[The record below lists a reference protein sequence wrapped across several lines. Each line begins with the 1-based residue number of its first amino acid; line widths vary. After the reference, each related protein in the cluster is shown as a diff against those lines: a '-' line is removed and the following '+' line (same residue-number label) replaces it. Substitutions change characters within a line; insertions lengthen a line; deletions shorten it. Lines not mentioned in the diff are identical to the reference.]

1 MIARKDAQEGAI
13 RIRGLRQNNLRS
25 VDCDLPLGRFIAVTG
40 VSGSGK
46 SSFAFDALYGEGQ
59 RRYIETFSSYTR
71 QFLDRMARP
80 DADAIENIPPAIAI
94 DQSGAIKTSR
104 STVGTL
110 TGINDYLKLLFA
122 RASTGFCPQCGRAV
136 EPEGTSAVLA
146 FLAGLP
152 PEAFPALITALVP
165 LGGFDSSEAIAR
177 ALAAQGF
184 LRFLRGGDV
193 VRIEDLG
200 LTDVQSPALE
210 VVVDRIASP
219 HATRSRRADS
229 LELAFRAGKGAV
241 AVRAGGASRTF
252 TSDLRCG
259 DCGTRLAAPTPG
271 LFSFNNPY
279 GACTRCR
286 GFGRIIEI
294 DPRRVVPDPSL
305 TIAEGAI
312 KPFTGASARHIWRRC
327 LRFCAEQKIPVD
339 VPYERLSDPQRKL
352 VQEGGPGFGGVKA
365 FFRHLEERKY
375 KLHVRVFLSR
385 YRGYETCPDCL
396 GGRLRPEAFYFRLA
410 GKTIREVWDASIR
423 DLRRFIAEV
432 ESSELPK
439 PVRLVAGEVASRLGY
454 LDSVGLGYLTLGRQ
468 ARTLSG
474 GEVERVNLTSALG
487 ASLVN
492 TLFVLDEPSIGL
504 HARDNARLIEILREV
519 SSRGNTVVVV
529 EHDPEILQAVEHV
542 IDIGP
547 EAGAAGGRIVA
558 EGTLEA
564 VAASS
569 ESITGAYLAGRKC
582 IPRRTAR
589 RAPKSG
595 RSIRVRG
602 ARENNLQRLDVDL
615 PLDVFVVV
623 SGVSGSG
630 KSTLIEDVVWR
641 AYRRRAGEA
650 VDGDVNADRVD
661 GFDLVSAAVLVDQS
675 PLGRTPRGN
684 TATYMKVFEA
694 IRKLFGA
701 SSGARQAGL
710 TARDFSFNAE
720 GGRCPECGGAGAT
733 QIEMQFLS
741 DVTLPCESC
750 GGKRFQERV
759 LQVRLRGKS
768 IDDVLSLTVREAM
781 DFFAAEPDLLEK
793 LSFLDA
799 LGLGYLRLGQ
809 PLNTLSGGEAQR
821 LKLAS
826 RVQASRRERLLFL
839 LDEPTTGLHLD
850 DVGKLLEVLHGLVDA
865 GHSVVVIEHHLDVI
879 VAADWVVDL
888 GPEGGAEGGRRLDAG
903 TPEDVA
909 ARCASTGSITGAW
922 LQKHLDAGSPGR
934 PRPSQTSKR
943 PGIARPAAL
952 DSGAVRVVGAR
963 ENNLKDITVS
973 IPRDQLV
980 VVTGLSGAGKSSL
993 LHDIVFAEGQRR
1005 YLDCMSPYARQF
1017 VEELR
1022 RPDIDHLEG
1031 IPPAVAI
1038 EQRTTVGGRKS
1049 TVGTVTEVYQFL
1061 RLLYARGGVQF
1072 CPECDVEV
1080 APRKEADI
1088 VEEVHRLASRGG
1100 RLLAPAIRGKKGFHS
1115 RVLLQARRNGVLDAR
1130 IDGDW
1135 VAIPADREIRLDR
1148 HRAHDIDLVLRRFR
1162 SGGSATADLRTSV
1175 ALGLEMGR
1183 GVVRFLSDA
1192 GKETVLSLH
1201 RSCPSCG
1208 RDFEEPDP
1216 RNFSFHSW
1224 HGACEACNG
1233 YGSVFEVDPEKLIDR
1248 WDVPAEARPDGPL
1261 AFLEESPFGRRD
1273 RKRFLQAAAAA
1284 VAAPWEEPLSSW
1296 PRRALK
1302 ILIEGDA
1309 ARGFPGLR
1317 GFVGAALEGLEEDD
1331 RELHWARWGIEKPCE
1346 LCGGGRLQREWLSVR
1361 VASRGIAELTR
1372 LPIAELRTVA
1382 QGLELSAR
1390 ARAVCGPVLEG
1401 ILSRLEFLEQVGLG
1415 YLTLD
1420 RAASTLSTGE
1430 SQRIRLAAQL
1440 GSSLRGVAYILDE
1453 PTIGLHPRDGAR
1465 LLEILRR
1472 LRDAGNSV
1480 FVVEHDED
1488 TIQGA
1493 DHVIDMGP
1501 GPGRHGGEVVAQGSF
1516 EDVLACE
1523 RSATGA
1529 YFRERRRESST
1540 TEASSAVPELDPCR
1554 AIVVEGARRNNL
1566 RNVTASF
1573 PLGALTVVTG
1583 VSGAGKSTLVRE
1595 VLEESVRRRLR
1606 GLRTAVG
1613 CRALR
1618 GAELVEAVR
1627 EVDQL
1632 PIGRTPRSTPATYVG
1647 LWNRIRS
1654 IYAAT
1659 SEARARGFDVRRF
1672 SFNAPGGRCETCAG
1686 QGRIRMEMSFLPDVS
1701 VGCEACQGGRFNAET
1716 LEITY
1721 RGRNIAE
1728 MLQATVEE
1736 ALEVFSAYPDLTR
1749 QLRALDA
1756 LGLGYLTLGQ
1766 ASTTLSGGE
1775 AQRVKL
1781 AVELAKTTQGVCLY
1795 LLDEP
1800 TTGLHLRDVERLV
1813 AVLRQLAAAGHAVVV
1828 IEHHLDV
1835 VQGANWVIDLGPEAG
1850 AEGGRVLYEGPPA
1863 GLRDAPESWTGRCL
1877 RERGGARA
1885 ALRRALPR

>member
-365 FFRHLEERKY
+365 FFRRLEERKY

-759 LQVRLRGKS
+759 LQVRLRAKS

-879 VAADWVVDL
+879 AAADWVVDL

-1080 APRKEADI
+1080 APAERGRHRRRRSTGSRAAGAASWLRRSAARKVSTRASSCRRGGMACWTRASTATGSRSPRI
-1088 VEEVHRLASRGG
+1088 GRFASIGTAPTTSTSCCGVSARVGARLLICGRRSPWASRW
-1100 RLLAPAIRGKKGFHS
+1100 AAAS
-1115 RVLLQARRNGVLDAR
+1115 
-1130 IDGDW
+1130 
-1135 VAIPADREIRLDR
+1135 
-1148 HRAHDIDLVLRRFR
+1148 
-1162 SGGSATADLRTSV
+1162 SGSSPTR
-1175 ALGLEMGR
+1175 
-1183 GVVRFLSDA
+1183 

-1233 YGSVFEVDPEKLIDR
+1233 YGSVFDVDPEKLIDR

-1453 PTIGLHPRDGAR
+1453 PTIGLHPRTARGSSRSSGAC
-1465 LLEILRR
+1465 
-1472 LRDAGNSV
+1472 A
-1480 FVVEHDED
+1480 
-1488 TIQGA
+1488 T
-1493 DHVIDMGP
+1493 P
-1501 GPGRHGGEVVAQGSF
+1501 GI
-1516 EDVLACE
+1516 
-1523 RSATGA
+1523 A
-1529 YFRERRRESST
+1529 YSSWST
-1540 TEASSAVPELDPCR
+1540 T
-1554 AIVVEGARRNNL
+1554 
-1566 RNVTASF
+1566 
-1573 PLGALTVVTG
+1573 
-1583 VSGAGKSTLVRE
+1583 
-1595 VLEESVRRRLR
+1595 
-1606 GLRTAVG
+1606 RT
-1613 CRALR
+1613 
-1618 GAELVEAVR
+1618 
-1627 EVDQL
+1627 
-1632 PIGRTPRSTPATYVG
+1632 RS
-1647 LWNRIRS
+1647 
-1654 IYAAT
+1654 
-1659 SEARARGFDVRRF
+1659 RAR
-1672 SFNAPGGRCETCAG
+1672 
-1686 QGRIRMEMSFLPDVS
+1686 
-1701 VGCEACQGGRFNAET
+1701 
-1716 LEITY
+1716 
-1721 RGRNIAE
+1721 
-1728 MLQATVEE
+1728 
-1736 ALEVFSAYPDLTR
+1736 
-1749 QLRALDA
+1749 
-1756 LGLGYLTLGQ
+1756 
-1766 ASTTLSGGE
+1766 TT
-1775 AQRVKL
+1775 
-1781 AVELAKTTQGVCLY
+1781 
-1795 LLDEP
+1795 
-1800 TTGLHLRDVERLV
+1800 
-1813 AVLRQLAAAGHAVVV
+1813 
-1828 IEHHLDV
+1828 
-1835 VQGANWVIDLGPEAG
+1835 
-1850 AEGGRVLYEGPPA
+1850 
-1863 GLRDAPESWTGRCL
+1863 
-1877 RERGGARA
+1877 
-1885 ALRRALPR
+1885 